1 MEHLT
6 KRITEWLIVSKAV
19 EATDREL
26 YEYAIY
32 SMLITISPLFLV
44 MVIGILM
51 GTLVEGVFLIIPFM
65 CIRKFS
71 GGYHAKTFKICFVS
85 SCGLLI
91 LCMYLAS
98 HINYG
103 FWVSA
108 LLLVSVISL
117 SLWSP
122 IDSENRRLE
131 QDEKIKYRRTTIWIS
146 LVFTIIHFAL
156 LLMGYKYLAVSIAVG
171 LMLSAGLQL
180 PCVIQLFRTES
191 KELS

>member
-1 MEHLT
+1 MGRLT
-6 KRITEWLIVSKAV
+6 KRITEWLIASKAV
-19 EATDREL
+19 EEEDREL

-32 SMLITISPLFLV
+32 SILITISPLFLV
-44 MVIGILM
+44 LVIGILM
-51 GTLVEGVFLIIPFM
+51 GTLVEGIFLITPFM

-71 GGYHAKTFKICFVS
+71 GGYHAKTFKICFAS

-108 LLLVSVISL
+108 LAFVSVISL
-117 SLWSP
+117 YLWSP

-131 QDEKIKYRRTTIWIS
+131 QDEKRKYKRTTILIS
-146 LVFTIIHFAL
+146 LVFTLIHFVL
-156 LLMGYKYLAVSIAVG
+156 LFLGYKGLAVSVAVG
-171 LMLSAGLQL
+171 LMLSAGLQI
-180 PCVIQLFRTES
+180 PCIIQLFREES
-191 KELS
+191 RELS